1 MVRATGSAT
10 HCLLHMASRPEDGMT
25 TFLVT
30 VGIGLS
36 TAAILALSAVAFT
49 LEYAVS
55 RVANF
60 AHGEFLTIGAYA
72 AYSGQHFFHQNVAAA
87 ALIAAA
93 AGMLAGLA
101 LNAGLIEQFKGRS
114 SITIFIATLG
124 AALIVENV
132 LIIAYGAASVS
143 YSFGQGSLHHVGPFL
158 WTTTDLEEIF
168 SALALAGL
176 IYLLL
181 QRTRF
186 GKAVRA
192 VSQDRALAQVSGI
205 PARRVIMQ
213 TWGLAGAVSGFAGF
227 VLADTIGTFGPT
239 LGLNFLLLTITATVA
254 GGLGR
259 PYATLGGALIVGLVI
274 QISGTYTSS
283 AYELVWAFLL
293 LVLLMLFR
301 PNGVFVRRSAAE
313 VRA

>member
-1 MVRATGSAT
+1 
-10 HCLLHMASRPEDGMT
+10 MASRAEDHMT

-30 VGIGLS
+30 VGVGLS
-36 TAAILALSAVAFT
+36 TAAILALSSVAFT

-72 AYSGQHFFHQNVAAA
+72 AYSGQHIFHQNVAAA

-93 AGMLAGLA
+93 AGLLAGLA
-101 LNAGLIEQFKGRS
+101 LNAGLIEQFKGRG

-124 AALIVENV
+124 AALIVENL
-132 LIIAYGAASVS
+132 LIIFYGAASVS

-158 WTTTDLEEIF
+158 WTTTDLEVIF
-168 SALALAGL
+168 SALAVAAL
-176 IYLLL
+176 IYVLL

-192 VSQDRALAQVSGI
+192 VSQDRTLAQVSGI

-227 VLADTIGTFGPT
+227 VLADTIGTFGPQ
-239 LGLNFLLLTITATVA
+239 LGFNFLLLTITATVA

-283 AYELVWAFLL
+283 AYQLVFAFLL

>member
-1 MVRATGSAT
+1 
-10 HCLLHMASRPEDGMT
+10 MT

-36 TAAILALSAVAFT
+36 TAAILALSSVAFT

-72 AYSGQHFFHQNVAAA
+72 AYSGQHIFHQNVAAA

-93 AGMLAGLA
+93 AGLLAGLA

-124 AALIVENV
+124 AALIVENL
-132 LIIAYGAASVS
+132 LIIFYGAASIS

-158 WTTTDLEEIF
+158 WTTTDLEVIF
-168 SALALAGL
+168 SALAVAAL
-176 IYLLL
+176 IYVLL

-192 VSQDRALAQVSGI
+192 VSQDRTLAQVSGI

-227 VLADTIGTFGPT
+227 VLADTIGTFGPQ
-239 LGLNFLLLTITATVA
+239 LGFNFLLLTITATVA

-283 AYELVWAFLL
+283 AYQLVFAFLL